1 MTNIEAK
8 WLQEI
13 RDNTKQLKRIADK
26 LDVIARL
33 VVNKSEVDAPQTDCP
48 VSIVFGC
55 DECHRPKCD
64 CKNCSRCKWFATDK
78 CHGSEA
84 KE

>member
-13 RDNTKQLKRIADK
+13 RDNTKQLKRMADK

-33 VVNKSEVDAPQTDCP
+33 VVNKSEADTPQTEKT
-48 VSIVFGC
+48 C
-55 DECHRPKCD
+55 D
-64 CKNCSRCKWFATDK
+64 NCGQDRRLCQYCIEEDRMWTP
-78 CHGSEA
+78 
-84 KE
+84 